1 MPTLACVRIFRTS
14 GVRLT
19 VMNIVHPLHVE
30 ADPTK
35 LTWLVGELR
44 QDLMKKEESV
54 ALPEKTTNATAS
66 KGSEDDESEELS
78 VDAMAK
84 EVLEGV
90 QGVWWASSKRSF
102 MVTKPRL
109 AYFRVTSRKGKD
121 VRQDAVRQLDRALL
135 FQGTG
140 IKEKRP
146 AATLGDE

>member
-1 MPTLACVRIFRTS
+1 MAIHACVRIFRTS

-66 KGSEDDESEELS
+66 KGSEDDESEENS

-90 QGVWWASSKRSF
+90 H
-102 MVTKPRL
+102 
-109 AYFRVTSRKGKD
+109 
-121 VRQDAVRQLDRALL
+121 
-135 FQGTG
+135 
-140 IKEKRP
+140 
-146 AATLGDE
+146 